1 MKYYKRPRAFYQSE
15 LLLGVALLG
24 IFVAY
29 NFDRYNDVQKEKVQ
43 QVEYQNKKSPLDV
56 TFEEMSKAYL
66 SNHSE
71 ADKMYKGKSL
81 IFRGTVKTVSE
92 GIMGEYNVSMDAG
105 FLSKDQPD
113 NTHVSI
119 TVDEHTS
126 KSLHSGD
133 VRTFQAIGG
142 GANITDGWVSALM
155 FINGTT
161 K

>member
-1 MKYYKRPRAFYQSE
+1 MKYYKRPRVFYQSE

-43 QVEYQNKKSPLDV
+43 QVEYQNKKSPSDV

-119 TVDEHTS
+119 TVDEHTA

-142 GANITDGWVSALM
+142 GANIIDGWVSALM